1 MHPYWIQKIEES
13 RRSAVTTFWIVTFLV
28 VVLPIILVMKV
39 NAFVILAIV
48 CFVAAGLRMF
58 SQGKSEM
65 MVRAEAAQAR
75 MHGGGHAKQ
84 ESAATGPVVGSESGS
99 QWQSTQATVFPGP
112 QHPHG
117 VGSNGVP
124 TRPEFATSQPHNGV
138 RTDAFGHNPLMNS
151 QPPGAPAFAAPVQDA
166 YLASATAQG
175 QPLVSGVIQ
184 DFSAPQEPI
193 PVNPNPYAQTVTE
206 PITEQPKRPMHF
218 HDIARR

>member
-28 VVLPIILVMKV
+28 VVLPVILVMKV

-48 CFVAAGLRMF
+48 CFAAAGLRMF

-75 MHGGGHAKQ
+75 MHGGGHSKP
-84 ESAATGPVVGSESGS
+84 ESAAPEAATGNESGT
-99 QWQSTQATVFPGP
+99 QWQSTQAMMFPGP

-138 RTDAFGHNPLMNS
+138 RTEAFGHQS
-151 QPPGAPAFAAPVQDA
+151 APAFAAPVQDA
-166 YLASATAQG
+166 YLASAMPQG
-175 QPLVSGVIQ
+175 QPLVSEVIQ
-184 DFSAPQEPI
+184 DFSAPQEQI
-193 PVNPNPYAQTVTE
+193 RANPYAQTVTE

-218 HDIARR
+218 HDLARH